1 MSLVWQL
8 VVIAALFGAV
18 FLLHRRARK
27 TNFERFRAHHARR
40 KYRIVAEPAE
50 GAATAD
56 PPPGRDD

>member
-8 VVIAALFGAV
+8 VAIAALFVAV

-27 TNFERFRAHHARR
+27 ENFERFRAHHARR

-50 GAATAD
+50 GTTAPETPAD
-56 PPPGRDD
+56 RDG